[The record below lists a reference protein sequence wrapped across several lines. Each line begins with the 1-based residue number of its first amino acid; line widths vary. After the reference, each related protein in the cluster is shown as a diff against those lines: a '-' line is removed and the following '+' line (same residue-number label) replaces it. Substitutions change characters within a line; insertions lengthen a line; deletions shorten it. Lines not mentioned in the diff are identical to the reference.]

1 MKAGAGRLELLE
13 SVFKGT
19 LQEYIRR
26 MYTHAHT
33 MVRLKA
39 YRRISGDPVDG
50 VSIVTKAHSFFFV
63 VLLFIYFLEYISILS
78 GESASQGN
86 LYTWFFFLS
95 SWGEKKIQK
104 HQKLVG

>member
-50 VSIVTKAHSFFFV
+50 VSIVTKAHFFFCS
-63 VLLFIYFLEYISILS
+63 FIII
-78 GESASQGN
+78 
-86 LYTWFFFLS
+86 FFF
-95 SWGEKKIQK
+95 
-104 HQKLVG
+104 